1 MPHHLEDGYKVGTQ
15 PDHVT
20 PGSQSGSL
28 ITGSD
33 TSRSK
38 VVILTMKEG
47 TSSNVHLMRHASKK
61 IQNLDYQ
68 MILLLS
74 QVQGL
79 IQPVSLGGRFQ

>member
-1 MPHHLEDGYKVGTQ
+1 MLSGSQNKLNAKAKTDRSSKKKGVLDNYFNHWVYIPYMPHHLKDGYKVGTQ

-47 TSSNVHLMRHASKK
+47 T
-61 IQNLDYQ
+61 
-68 MILLLS
+68 
-74 QVQGL
+74 
-79 IQPVSLGGRFQ
+79 